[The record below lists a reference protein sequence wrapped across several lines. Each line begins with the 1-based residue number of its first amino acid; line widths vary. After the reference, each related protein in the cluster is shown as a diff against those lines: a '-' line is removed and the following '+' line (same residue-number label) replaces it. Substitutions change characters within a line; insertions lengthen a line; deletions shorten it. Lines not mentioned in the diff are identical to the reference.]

1 MGKKPGKPKK
11 MEEIGKKSR
20 KNGEIWKEIERDF
33 FKIEKIGKIEN
44 KFRKPGK
51 SKKFKKNSKKF
62 RKKKKK

>member
-1 MGKKPGKPKK
+1 

-33 FKIEKIGKIEN
+33 FLNRKNWKIEN

-51 SKKFKKNSKKF
+51 
-62 RKKKKK
+62 